1 MKAALTTVQ
10 NQLYSHPADPQNT
23 ALGHLSPLAV
33 FPLLSYFVR
42 YNNKLKSFCENSY
55 VKKSLPN
62 GAEECISES
71 AQTRISLMQKSGLC
85 VKLF

>member
-1 MKAALTTVQ
+1 MNAALTTVTS
-10 NQLYSHPADPQNT
+10 QLCSHPADPQNT
-23 ALGHLSPLAV
+23 ALGHLSPLTV

-42 YNNKLKSFCENSY
+42 YTNKLKSFCEKSY

-71 AQTRISLMQKSGLC
+71 VQTRISLMQKSGLC